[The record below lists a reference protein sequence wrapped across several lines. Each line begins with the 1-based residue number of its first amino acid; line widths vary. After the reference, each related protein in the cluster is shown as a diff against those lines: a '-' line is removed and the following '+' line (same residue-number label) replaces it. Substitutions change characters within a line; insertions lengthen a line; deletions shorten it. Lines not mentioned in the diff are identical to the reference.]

1 MQVKKRNGN
10 IEKFDPNKSRQWVM
24 WSVEGL
30 KDRIKMEYAIL
41 EETFNRLPE
50 IVTTEEIHQT
60 IINVCLDKEDIL
72 YSRVAAKLELASIYK
87 AQEHK
92 LGLYK
97 PYNASFTDIMERM
110 ETKGLWAGAWLNDE
124 DLVEKEDLINEWF
137 IELEAHALE
146 FCTIKQWSDKYS
158 IKIKGEAVETPAAGC
173 LAIAIAYHGVTDLAF
188 GVAQDLITYKLN
200 LPTPALN
207 GCRNGDFNSI
217 SCCIIEAG
225 DTVESIDTAE
235 AIASAMTAKKA
246 GIGIT
251 LDTRSKGDPVKNG
264 AVTHLG
270 KHPLYKSI
278 ESSVKKYTQLTRGGS
293 ATMTFKAIDPEIMKM
308 LLWKTQRI
316 DLAQRVDKMDYSF
329 AYNDFFVESVLNN
342 DDWYLF
348 SKHFAPQVH
357 DNFHS
362 PNYEEYVK
370 EALNNNT
377 PHTKVKAIDLLKE
390 FLTSRWETG
399 RLYCI
404 NVTRTNEHT
413 PFIDTIVQSN
423 LCLEIAL
430 PTKPYIDLDDFRAE
444 NSIGETAFCTIAAL
458 NVANI
463 SFEEYPAVAE
473 RALRTVTKMMEK
485 APCLTKGLKN
495 LLLSRRS
502 VGIGITGLASL
513 VYKNGLDYD
522 ESKESINFIEEAAE
536 LHYHSLLTASQKMSK
551 ETGIEVKGIKTDWL
565 PIDTKKGDKEP
576 VFDWE
581 KLRGIPRMHSV
592 LVANM
597 PTESSAVFSNATNGV
612 YPSRSRVI
620 YKKARKGKV
629 QFISQHFTPDK
640 LSAWDVNMVPYYGVI
655 QNFADQSTS
664 ADYYTDFTKYP
675 NKKVPMKE
683 LIRWFVK
690 QWKAGS
696 KTCYYQNFLD
706 TRGEEVEQEDS
717 CEGGSCKL

>member
-1 MQVKKRNGN
+1 MQVTKRDGKTEPFN
-10 IEKFDPNKSRQWVM
+10 PNKARQWVM

-30 KDRIKMEYAIL
+30 KDRIKMEYEIL
-41 EETFNRLPE
+41 EETFNRLPSS
-50 IVTTEEIHQT
+50 VSTEEIHQT
-60 IINVCLDKEDIL
+60 MINVCLDKEQIE

-87 AQEHK
+87 AQEK
-92 LGLYK
+92 ILGLYK
-97 PYNASFTDIMERM
+97 PHHASFTDIIEIMES
-110 ETKGLWAGAWLNDE
+110 KGLWRGAWLDNE
-124 DLVEKEDLINEWF
+124 DLIEKEDLVNEWF
-137 IELEAHALE
+137 IELEAHSLE

-158 IKIKGEAVETPAAGC
+158 IKLKHEAIETPAAGC
-173 LAIAIAYHGVTDLAF
+173 LAIALAYHGVTELAF
-188 GVAQDLITYKLN
+188 GVAKDLITYKLN

-293 ATMTFKAIDPEIMKM
+293 ATMTFKAIDPDIMEI

-316 DLAQRVDKMDYSF
+316 DLSQRVDKMDYSF
-329 AYNDFFVESVLNN
+329 AYNDFFVESALNN

-348 SKHFAPQVH
+348 SKYWAPQVH

-362 PNYEEYVK
+362 PHYEEYVK
-370 EALNNNT
+370 EALRNNT
-377 PHTKVKAIDLLKE
+377 PHTKVKALDVLKE

-413 PFIDTIVQSN
+413 PFLDTIVQSN

-430 PTKPYIDLDDFRAE
+430 PTKPYVDLDDYRADY
-444 NSIGETAFCTIAAL
+444 SKGETAFCTLAAL

-463 SFEEYPAVAE
+463 PIEEYFQVAE
-473 RALRTVTKMMEK
+473 RALRTVDKMIEM
-485 APCLTKGLKN
+485 APCLTQGLKN
-495 LLLSRRS
+495 SLLARRS

-513 VYKNGLDYD
+513 IYKNGLDYD
-522 ESKESINFIEEAAE
+522 GSKESLDFVEEAAE
-536 LHYHSLLTASQKMSK
+536 LHYYALLRASQQMSM
-551 ETGIEVKGIKTDWL
+551 ETGIKVQGIKKDWL
-565 PIDTKKGDKEP
+565 PIDTKKGNKDP

-581 KLRGIPRMHSV
+581 ALRGKPRMHSV

-612 YPSRSRVI
+612 YPSRNRVI

-640 LSAWDVNMVPYYGVI
+640 LSAWDTNMVPYYGGI
-655 QNFADQSTS
+655 QNYADQSTS

-675 NKKVPMKE
+675 NKKIPMKE
-683 LIRWFVK
+683 LIRWFVT
-690 QWKAGS
+690 QWAAGC
-696 KTCYYQNFLD
+696 KTAYYQNFVD
-706 TRGEEVEQEDS
+706 TRGEIEQEDS